1 MNVHFPASQR
11 TWPGRL
17 LNLTVVIVVLAIAA
31 DTFVLSYPGVHAIVL
46 QAGVSA
52 RLARVYPG
60 LFDALFVVACVAAV
74 TLRGARWWVRCYAW
88 LVIVVVVAVVGAT
101 DAVHAMNI
109 TLPHRT
115 IEGVVAAAPW
125 AIVLIGFSL
134 MLAMLRQSRA
144 QHSAAAKALAAAP
157 APAREARPA
166 PGALELPW
174 SQEPAPLRE
183 APALPQAAPTSAR
196 EPAYEFSANGTGTLE
211 PYPADPPEAD
221 LAGEFGANGAS
232 TPQAHPAGPLEP
244 DAVTAEPIPAPEA
257 DAVAAEAEASA
268 PETDAGM
275 PEVEAEAD
283 EPVPAPVPAADSEQ
297 AGEPAQ
303 EAAEEHEVAEQPSV
317 AVAPESLP
325 GDHEDPVTEEQNGEG
340 TAAFSVLDL
349 WKRDEDKGAADAG
362 GSDHPATVPSQVLD
376 DDDAPPFA
384 TAPFAT
390 VPRLNRVRSS
400 PTPPEGDDEDE

>member
-144 QHSAAAKALAAAP
+144 QHSAAAKALTAAP
-157 APAREARPA
+157 AGEARRHA

-183 APALPQAAPTSAR
+183 APALPQAAPAPAPA
-196 EPAYEFSANGTGTLE
+196 PAYEFSANG
-211 PYPADPPEAD
+211 
-221 LAGEFGANGAS
+221 
-232 TPQAHPAGPLEP
+232 AGPLEADP
-244 DAVTAEPIPAPEA
+244 ADELDANAGPLEADATAAEPAPAPEA
-257 DAVAAEAEASA
+257 NAVA
-268 PETDAGM
+268 
-275 PEVEAEAD
+275 
-283 EPVPAPVPAADSEQ
+283 PVSVPPPAATADGEQAAAPAEEQ
-297 AGEPAQ
+297 AGE
-303 EAAEEHEVAEQPSV
+303 HEPAEQPT
-317 AVAPESLP
+317 AAADPESLP
-325 GDHEDPVTEEQNGEG
+325 DEHEGPATEEQNGEG
-340 TAAFSVLDL
+340 VAAFSVLDL
-349 WKRDEDKGAADAG
+349 WRRSEDEGAAGAG
-362 GSDHPATVPSQVLD
+362 GSDHPATVPSEVLD
-376 DDDAPPFA
+376 EDDAPPFA

-400 PTPPEGDDEDE
+400 PTPPEGDDEDL

>member
-1 MNVHFPASQR
+1 MAIPATVGIDWQGEFAFAPGNVPSGKVWTGISMNVHFPASQR

-17 LNLTVVIVVLAIAA
+17 LNLAVVIVVLAIAA

-60 LFDALFVVACVAAV
+60 LFDALFVVACVAAI
-74 TLRGARWWVRCYAW
+74 TLRGARWWARCYAW
-88 LVIVVVVAVVGAT
+88 LTIVVVVAVVGAT
-101 DAVHAMNI
+101 DAVHAMNV

-144 QHSAAAKALAAAP
+144 QHSAAAKAPAAAP
-157 APAREARPA
+157 AREGRVA

-183 APALPQAAPTSAR
+183 APALPQAAPALAP
-196 EPAYEFSANGTGTLE
+196 EPAAEFS
-211 PYPADPPEAD
+211 P
-221 LAGEFGANGAS
+221 NGAD
-232 TPQAHPAGPLEP
+232 ALE
-244 DAVTAEPIPAPEA
+244 AN
-257 DAVAAEAEASA
+257 AVA
-268 PETDAGM
+268 
-275 PEVEAEAD
+275 V
-283 EPVPAPVPAADSEQ
+283 EPVPAPAPAADGEQ
-297 AGEPAQ
+297 GAEPAEEQ
-303 EAAEEHEVAEQPSV
+303 AEEHELAEQPT
-317 AVAPESLP
+317 AVADPESLP
-325 GDHEDPVTEEQNGEG
+325 DGHEHPVTEEQNGEG
-340 TAAFSVLDL
+340 VAAFSVLDL
-349 WKRDEDKGAADAG
+349 WKHSEDEGAADAG
-362 GSDHPATVPSQVLD
+362 SSDHPATVPSQVL

>member
-46 QAGVSA
+46 QAGVSV

-74 TLRGARWWVRCYAW
+74 TLRGARWWARCYAW

-144 QHSAAAKALAAAP
+144 QHSAVAKALAAAP
-157 APAREARPA
+157 AREARRQA

-183 APALPQAAPTSAR
+183 APALPQAAPAPAP
-196 EPAYEFSANGTGTLE
+196 EPAYEFSANGAGTLE
-211 PYPADPPEAD
+211 ADPADEFEANAGTLEAD
-221 LAGEFGANGAS
+221 ATA
-232 TPQAHPAGPLEP
+232 
-244 DAVTAEPIPAPEA
+244 AEPVPAPEA
-257 DAVAAEAEASA
+257 DAVAEEADAGL
-268 PETDAGM
+268 PETDAGL
-275 PEVEAEAD
+275 PDAGAVAA
-283 EPVPAPVPAADSEQ
+283 EPVPAPEADAEVAEPTPAPAATADGEQ
-297 AGEPAQ
+297 AAEPAEEQ
-303 EAAEEHEVAEQPSV
+303 AEEHEPAEQPS
-317 AVAPESLP
+317 AAADPESLP
-325 GDHEDPVTEEQNGEG
+325 DEHEGPVTEEQNGEG

-349 WKRDEDKGAADAG
+349 WKRSEDEGAAGAG

-376 DDDAPPFA
+376 EDDAPPFA

-400 PTPPEGDDEDE
+400 PTPPEGDDEDL